1 MVKAISPLVATVLLI
16 GVTMA
21 TSALLAIWAIGFFQA
36 KLPTTEKNVCE
47 GIDVSIDDCR
57 VIGNKISLK
66 LFNYLN
72 NPLTNLTAQLENATY
87 TGSVQ
92 NLGDIQPGEKKSFT
106 IDTDVDNFSK
116 LTISSKVCP
125 QLKKETSCK

>member
-36 KLPTTEKNVCE
+36 KLPATEKNVCE
-47 GIDVSIDDCR
+47 GVDVSIDDCR
-57 VIGNKISLK
+57 VIENKISLK

-72 NPLTNLTAQLENATY
+72 NPLTNLTAQLENSTH

-92 NLGDIQPGEKKSFT
+92 NLGDVQPGEKKSFT
-106 IDTDVDNFSK
+106 INIDVDNFSK
-116 LTISSKVCP
+116 VTISSKTCP
-125 QLKKETSCK
+125 QLKRETSCR